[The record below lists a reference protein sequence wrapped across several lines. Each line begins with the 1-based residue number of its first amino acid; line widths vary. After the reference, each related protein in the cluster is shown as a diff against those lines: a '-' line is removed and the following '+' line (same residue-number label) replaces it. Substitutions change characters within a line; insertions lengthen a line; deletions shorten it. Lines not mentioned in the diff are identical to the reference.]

1 MPRTTLMIEDN
12 LLRQMK
18 RKAADEGT
26 TLQRVAND
34 LLRRSLAEP
43 SKPAYR
49 LNWKGWHARLRPG
62 IDETIFMDRNRL
74 YDLMGGR

>member
-1 MPRTTLMIEDN
+1 MIEDG
-12 LLRQMK
+12 LLRRLK

-34 LLRRSLAEP
+34 LLRRGLAEP
-43 SKPAYR
+43 HKPAYR
-49 LNWKGWHARLRPG
+49 LNWKGRNARLRPG
-62 IDETIFMDRNRL
+62 IDERIIMDRNRL